1 MRSEIHIVIPGEP
14 VPLERHR
21 SRIVTTRHG
30 QYVQFYET
38 KWMHDMKLYIQRHA
52 IRTLRGL
59 DSMQPLSGPLHL
71 TLYFGMVKPKSRDRA
86 RPLPDSKPDFDNL
99 TKLVCDALNGIVWM
113 DDAQVTDCIVKKRY
127 DVTPRTEIVVRHLTA
142 AEAVA

>member
-1 MRSEIHIVIPGEP
+1 MIPGEP

-21 SRIVTTRHG
+21 SRIVTTRDRK
-30 QYVQFYET
+30 QYIQHYET
-38 KWMHDMKLYIQRHA
+38 EWMQSMKLYLQRHA
-52 IRTLRGL
+52 IRVLRGL

-71 TLYFGMVKPKSRDRA
+71 TLYFGMTKPKSRDRA
-86 RPLPDSKPDFDNL
+86 RPLPDSKPDLDNL

-127 DVTPRTEIVVRHLTA
+127 DVTPRTEIVVRPLTA